1 MRFKPGEG
9 NIPCQSRTKT
19 SGESSKA
26 LGTEDRVQC
35 CEDRPV
41 LEGTRLHPEICES
54 ESWIFFQVEPGLD
67 HGEGDHDRSSKS
79 PGSSSD
85 EQGLAS
91 VGFSVEDVV
100 AHPVHGGE
108 VEADPRYGPARRG
121 VINCTEAIVFDLYK
135 EGSTPL
141 QRP

>member
-1 MRFKPGEG
+1 MRYQQLIFKEPGEG

-26 LGTEDRVQC
+26 LGTEDRAQC

-41 LEGTRLHPEICES
+41 LEGTRLHPESCESERLHPGSCES
-54 ESWIFFQVEPGLD
+54 ESWIFFKVEPGLD

-79 PGSSSD
+79 PGSSPN

-91 VGFSVEDVV
+91 VWLPVEDGV
-100 AHPVHGGE
+100 AHPVH
-108 VEADPRYGPARRG
+108 
-121 VINCTEAIVFDLYK
+121 
-135 EGSTPL
+135 
-141 QRP
+141 